1 MIAIITQINEH
12 GPNGLEP
19 SVSSR
24 LLPSGRPAVSI
35 SFLPS
40 PPSPCV
46 LSGAAVQEE
55 RQRNREREGELEFS
69 VSVNEE
75 MPVEK
80 ILAAETAVEQKTEL
94 HSDGVSAG
102 NSVRRGGKKQSQ
114 ARISPAR
121 LMCCLLSA
129 PRCSVQHLPDRRQAA
144 VCFSGVGKEDPP
156 LL

>member
-1 MIAIITQINEH
+1 MVQMDSCPPQLFCA
-12 GPNGLEP
+12 
-19 SVSSR
+19 
-24 LLPSGRPAVSI
+24 AVFI

-40 PPSPCV
+40 PLSACV

-94 HSDGVSAG
+94 HSEGVSSG
-102 NSVRRGGKKQSQ
+102 NSVRRGEKTY
-114 ARISPAR
+114 
-121 LMCCLLSA
+121 
-129 PRCSVQHLPDRRQAA
+129 
-144 VCFSGVGKEDPP
+144 
-156 LL
+156 